1 MSEQQPKKEDL
12 YVGCISGTSLD
23 GLDIAIVRFR
33 NGAYPDVLAA
43 TTAKIPT
50 SLHAQLSALTA
61 PSDNEIYSMGQAHV
75 AFGRMI
81 GGQVL
86 KLLEAENIA
95 IDDIR
100 AIGSHGQTIRHHP
113 ELKHPFT
120 LQIGD
125 PSTIAE
131 CTGIM
136 TIADFRSR
144 DIAAG
149 GQGAPLACA
158 YHRYLF
164 AHPQHDRVVVN
175 IGGMANVTLLHAE
188 DDRVIGFDTGPGNVL
203 LDAWCRAELGQDV
216 DHWGRISASGEPLAE
231 LLSLCLQDEYFVRQ
245 PPKSTGREYFH
256 LDWLRQKL
264 MTQQAFQNARPVDVL
279 ATLVC
284 LTADSIADA
293 LDNQNFHPETIWV
306 CGGGRRNGTL
316 LARLEEQCP
325 KSKVRSIEQSGM
337 DGDFIEAAAFAWLA
351 REYIHTRPG
360 NIPDVTGANGRRLLG
375 GLYLP

>member
-1 MSEQQPKKEDL
+1 MSGQQYKKEDL
-12 YVGCISGTSLD
+12 YIGCISGTSLD
-23 GLDIAIVRFR
+23 GLDIAVVRFQ
-33 NGAYPDVLAA
+33 NNAYPDILAA
-43 TTAKIPT
+43 TTAEFPA
-50 SLHAQLSALTA
+50 SLHAELSALTA
-61 PSDNEIYSMGQAHV
+61 PSDNEIYNMGQAHV

-81 GGQVL
+81 GEQVL
-86 KLLEAENIA
+86 KLLKVENIV
-95 IDDIR
+95 IDDVR

-113 ELKHPFT
+113 ELERPFT

-144 DIAAG
+144 DVAAG
-149 GQGAPLACA
+149 GQGAPLAGA

-164 AHPQHDRVVVN
+164 AHPQHDRAVVN

-188 DDRVIGFDTGPGNVL
+188 DDCVTGFDTGPGNVL
-203 LDAWCRAELGQDV
+203 LDAWCRAELDESI
-216 DHWGRISASGEPLAE
+216 DHWGRISASGEPLTE
-231 LLSLCLQDEYFVRQ
+231 LLSLCLQDEYFSRQ

-256 LDWLRQKL
+256 LDWFRQKL
-264 MTQQAFQNARPVDVL
+264 MTQQAFQDARPVDVL

-284 LTADSIADA
+284 LTAYSIADA
-293 LDNQNFHPETIWV
+293 LNNQNFRPETIWV

-316 LARLEEQCP
+316 LAKLEEQCP

-337 DGDFIEAAAFAWLA
+337 DGDFIEAVAFAWLA
-351 REYIHTRPG
+351 REYVHTRPG
-360 NIPDVTGANGRRLLG
+360 NIPNITGANGRRLLG